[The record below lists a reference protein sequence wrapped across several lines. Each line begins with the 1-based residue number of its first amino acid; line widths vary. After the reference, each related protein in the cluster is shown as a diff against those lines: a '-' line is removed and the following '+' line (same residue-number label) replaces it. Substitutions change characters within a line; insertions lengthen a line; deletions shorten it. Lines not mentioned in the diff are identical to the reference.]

1 MLRKLLSL
9 QFVELQDPTKY
20 GFDLSLERCVDDF
33 VFICMF
39 VGNDF
44 LPHIVHL
51 DIADGSLNMMM
62 NAYKDMLPSMGGYLT
77 DKTKIHLPRL
87 ELFFAELAKYEP
99 HYFERRANEVS
110 GSAGGS
116 GPPRSSSS
124 SAARGGARNGNGRE
138 APKFDKETYA
148 QEYYAEKF
156 GWSLEEMPEK
166 RRGLVEDYVAGLYWV
181 LEYYHN
187 GCGSW
192 DWFYPHLYAPLASDL
207 VDLAPIEVTMPQGRP
222 FTPLMQLLS
231 VLPAASGRHLPPP
244 YSKLMTDPMS
254 PLASF
259 YPPDFEVD
267 ANGKRNDWEAVVKIP
282 FIDQDDMLEVLATID
297 HKTALTP
304 QERLRNLLG
313 EERSF
318 HPATSVPPSSAPA
331 GAAAAGAS
339 EGGKKKSKPP
349 PSKAKAPPKAKAK
362 AENPAREV

>member
-1 MLRKLLSL
+1 LLRKLLSL
-9 QFVELQDPTKY
+9 QFVEFQDPTKY
-20 GFDLSLERCVDDF
+20 KFELSLERCVDDF

-62 NAYKDMLPSMGGYLT
+62 NAYKDMLPALGGYLT

-99 HYFERRANEVS
+99 HYFERRAMEVS
-110 GSAGGS
+110 ASAGGS
-116 GPPRSSSS
+116 GPPKSSSS
-124 SAARGGARNGNGRE
+124 SSSPAGAHGSGRE
-138 APKFDKETYA
+138 APNFDKDTYA

-156 GWSLEEMPEK
+156 GWTPEEMPEK
-166 RRGLVEDYVAGLYWV
+166 RRGLVEDYVAGLCWV

-192 DWFYPHLYAPLASDL
+192 SWFYPHLYAPLASDM
-207 VDLAPIEVTMPQGRP
+207 VDLAPIEVTMPEGRP

-231 VLPAASGRHLPPP
+231 VLPAASGRHLPLP
-244 YSKLMTDPMS
+244 YSKLMTDPAS

-282 FIDQDDMLEVLATID
+282 FIDQAEMLKVLATID

-304 QERLRNLLG
+304 RERLRNLLG

-318 HPATSVPPSSAPA
+318 HPATSVPQPT
-331 GAAAAGAS
+331 GAAAAAAP
-339 EGGKKKSKPP
+339 EEKKKKQQAASASSKP
-349 PSKAKAPPKAKAK
+349 KVTKAKAK
-362 AENPAREV
+362 PKNPAPEA

>member
-9 QFVELQDPTKY
+9 QFVELQDPARYPFK
-20 GFDLSLERCVDDF
+20 LELERCVDDF
-33 VFICMF
+33 VFVCMF

-44 LPHIVHL
+44 LPHVVHL

-62 NAYKDMLPSMGGYLT
+62 NAYKDMLPDLGGYLT

-99 HYFERRANEVS
+99 HYFERRAAELA
-110 GSAGGS
+110 AGGS
-116 GPPRSSSS
+116 AQAT
-124 SAARGGARNGNGRE
+124 AAAVD
-138 APKFDKETYA
+138 ATFDKETYA
-148 QEYYAEKF
+148 HAYYAEKF
-156 GWSLEEMPEK
+156 GWSAAEMGAK
-166 RRGLVEDYVAGLYWV
+166 RRALVEDYVAGLYWV
-181 LEYYHN
+181 LEYYHH

-192 DWFYPHLYAPLASDL
+192 DWFFPHLYAPLASDL
-207 VDLAPIEVTMPQGRP
+207 VDLAPIRVTVPQGRP

-231 VLPAASGRHLPPP
+231 VLPAASGRHLPRA
-244 YSKLMTDPMS
+244 YSALMTDPLS

-259 YPPDFEVD
+259 YPPDFDVD

-282 FIDQDDMLEVLATID
+282 FIDQGKMLDVLTTID

-318 HPATSVPPSSAPA
+318 RPAKV
-331 GAAAAGAS
+331 GAAAPSTAQ
-339 EGGKKKSKPP
+339 PP
-349 PSKAKAPPKAKAK
+349 EAKPPKAKPPPKPKANKAK
-362 AENPAREV
+362 AKVKETATEA